1 MQLKFD
7 DKGTDCKWRSCI
19 SCFNNIAM
27 AIRHQSTCKKMANN
41 LHAFVSAQTLNIS
54 ETILE
59 EEEEEE
65 TVTSVTSATRSV
77 RSHSK
82 SL

>member
-1 MQLKFD
+1 
-7 DKGTDCKWRSCI
+7 
-19 SCFNNIAM
+19 M

-41 LHAFVSAQTLNIS
+41 LNAFVSAQTLNIS